1 MGPESKKISRG
12 TPKRRDA
19 GERVRLCAAFRS
31 SGLKQSEFCR
41 GAGIAHSTLSGWLQE
56 GGKRR
61 AKATKGS
68 SYNGRPGP
76 YLPEKRREA
85 VEAYLK
91 SGMSLSE
98 FGKVWGIAGNSTL
111 WKWVKAYKE
120 KGPKGL
126 ENAIYGNHLK
136 KRGAPRSVPE
146 PVREEIAEVKI
157 ENPGFGLKKIK
168 NFLWR
173 FRGVKVSTGTVRKTL
188 IEKNLPKTTQARCKP
203 KRHKKVQR
211 FEFALPMQL
220 WQSDITSFVLA
231 RHSARVYLVVFM
243 DDHSRYVV
251 SWGLHLRQTGD
262 VVIEALQQGIQR
274 FGKPEEVL
282 TDQGRQYYSWRGKSD
297 FGKLLIKEGI
307 KHVVSRSHHPQTLG
321 KCERFWETVGQ
332 EFWERVHPQELEE
345 TRERFSHFIAHYNH
359 FRPHQGIDG
368 MVPADRFFGLESE
381 VRKALEQ
388 TFKENELRLAVGEAP
403 RSPVFLIGQIG
414 NQPLSL
420 HGEGGKL
427 VFQTPDGQTKTISSE
442 TFGHVSHADK
452 IDGEL
457 INEREKPDDRRS
469 ATKAESFTEQVAE
482 TSIETGV
489 VSQESLDASHPEAEG
504 QSTRNGDTTDT
515 ILVKPNEQGRGSESS
530 QSSTDTS
537 LAVVTAG
544 SIGDGGGVITP
555 TEVKPERRPEVIEK
569 ENRATAAGPCST
581 TTTDS
586 DHSGASGS
594 GAQSAQENSGSITT
608 SEETQCPSNNS
619 GTRGNSQ

>member
-1 MGPESKKISRG
+1 MRESKKISRG

-19 GERVRLCAAFRS
+19 GERIRLCAAFRS
-31 SGLKQSEFCR
+31 SGLTQSEFCR
-41 GAGIAHSTLSGWLQE
+41 SAGVASSTLSGWLQ
-56 GGKRR
+56 KSDKVK
-61 AKATKGS
+61 AKAIKGE

-157 ENPGFGLKKIK
+157 ENPGFGFKKIK

-188 IEKNLPKTTQARCKP
+188 IEKNLPKTTQARRKP

-211 FEFALPMQL
+211 FERAMAMQL

-251 SWGLHLRQTGD
+251 SWGLHLRQTGG

-345 TRERFSHFIAHYNH
+345 ARERFSHFIAHYNH

-427 VFQTPDGQTKTISSE
+427 VFQTPDGQTKTILSE
-442 TFGHVSHADK
+442 AFGHVSHAGK
-452 IDGEL
+452 KDGEQTD
-457 INEREKPDDRRS
+457 EREKPDDRRS
-469 ATKAESFTEQVAE
+469 ATEAKHFTEQVAE

-504 QSTRNGDTTDT
+504 QSARNGDTTDT
-515 ILVKPNEQGRGSESS
+515 ILVKPNEQGRGSENS

-537 LAVVTAG
+537 LAVVTTG
-544 SIGDGGGVITP
+544 GIGNGGGVIIP
-555 TEVKPERRPEVIEK
+555 TKAESERRPEVIEK

-586 DHSGASGS
+586 DHSGTSGG
-594 GAQSAQENSGSITT
+594 GAQSTQENSGSITT
-608 SEETQCPSNNS
+608 SEETQCPYNNNA
-619 GTRGNSQ
+619 TRGNSQ